1 MSLSLLIKLSF
12 IQRMTNFSRTFC
24 CFFQGKNFRTLK
36 KTSGREFFWT
46 TTLSTE
52 LSYPFHGV
60 YFLFIYYFFNPKN
73 ILFCLLQLL
82 FIKFFSNFFNIKT
95 FYHICPRRCITYSPI
110 VTLNFKTQNLPKIYF
125 VALNAVCQKTLLLV
139 LNYYVTPNEP
149 YFFVFNQF

>member
-12 IQRMTNFSRTFC
+12 IHKMTNFSRTFC
-24 CFFQGKNFRTLK
+24 WKKFPDVKKNVRTWIFLDYYI
-36 KTSGREFFWT
+36 EHYI
-46 TTLSTE
+46 E
-52 LSYPFHGV
+52 LSYPFHGIC
-60 YFLFIYYFFNPKN
+60 FLFIYCVFNPKN

-110 VTLNFKTQNLPKIYF
+110 VTLNFKSESLPKIYF
-125 VALNAVCQKTLLLV
+125 IALNAVCQKTLLLV
-139 LNYYVTPNEP
+139 SNYYVPPNES